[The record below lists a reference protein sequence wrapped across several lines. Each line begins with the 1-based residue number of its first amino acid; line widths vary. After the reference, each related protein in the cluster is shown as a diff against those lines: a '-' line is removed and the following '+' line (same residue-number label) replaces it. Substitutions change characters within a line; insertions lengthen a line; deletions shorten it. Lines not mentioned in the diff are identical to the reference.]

1 MSHCNSPSLHL
12 NLSCVCLNLWSG
24 RGLVIVMDELGYRQ
38 LCFVARANHTKN
50 VLCVG
55 CVELSLYIRILC
67 IIEYQFRNPS
77 GSPYVTQLVFFLLPF
92 PYSCP
97 KLELKLLQLFN
108 ACYYSKLLLYFKY
121 IWNLRRGSC
130 RIAPIS

>member
-1 MSHCNSPSLHL
+1 MSQVTY
-12 NLSCVCLNLWSG
+12 SCLCLNLWSG

-77 GSPYVTQLVFFLLPF
+77 GSPYITQQLGFFSLAFSLLM
-92 PYSCP
+92 P
-97 KLELKLLQLFN
+97 KTGIEIAAVVQCMLLQ
-108 ACYYSKLLLYFKY
+108 
-121 IWNLRRGSC
+121 
-130 RIAPIS
+130 